1 MEPQA
6 TPAEVMAAALNCI
19 LKPEGMNRDNI
30 HLLYVAS
37 RSVASGEPEPWPEPF
52 APRFYRFLSLAYASS
67 DYEMLVQALRIVAT
81 LCHCEYLAM
90 EMLLFES
97 TAKGGDTTDGEFFP
111 KFGFSVE
118 HSPPDRLI
126 ILVQG
131 LINCEIYIASQSL
144 FHAAVLALEGL
155 TFYSQGKKKVLLS
168 GGLQTL
174 SSTIKDLH
182 ADVDLFDMKKNDS
195 DLALSL
201 WETLSN
207 IITYRFSR
215 ALALDNG
222 EKVLEQCAAML
233 SDPLRHSL
241 VTCLRSSH
249 TYAVTSCILPCLLE
263 SELFYRRFAE
273 DEQAI
278 SSLLNVAISGRD
290 AGSRAALL
298 SLLVLSIDTADPDI
312 VMKLALHGEVGEE
325 AERAQAAA
333 EAAFDEFRSR
343 SPSPMRRLYSTK
355 ALLSTAAEERCETV
369 LSVLRS
375 LLDHE
380 VYVDISYSLEDIFVS
395 RHKFTDIFY
404 SQKGALAAEIEDV
417 RETIKDL
424 LFSLCIDEG
433 GNSLKEHYGSA
444 NQAKTAPRPG
454 GLAAVRSVPRPGA
467 QSRLETRSTGKKPSA
482 FRKVAEHMSIDF
494 SKTLF

>member
-1 MEPQA
+1 MEPPVTLAEALA
-6 TPAEVMAAALNCI
+6 TALDGVLNPGGMSPA
-19 LKPEGMNRDNI
+19 NI
-30 HLLYVAS
+30 HSLYVAS
-37 RSVASGEPEPWPEPF
+37 RSVISSGFESWSEPF
-52 APRFYRFLSLAYASS
+52 APKFYRFLTLAYALS
-67 DYEMLVQALRIVAT
+67 DYEMLIQALRIVAT
-81 LCHCEYLAM
+81 LCHCERFAM

-97 TAKGGDTTDGEFFP
+97 TIEDGSPADDNFFP
-111 KFGFSVE
+111 SFGFLAK
-118 HSPPDRLI
+118 HSPSDRLV
-126 ILVQG
+126 ILIQG
-131 LINCEIYIASQSL
+131 LISHEVYDANQSL

-168 GGLQTL
+168 GGLQTV
-174 SSTIKDLH
+174 SSVVKDLH
-182 ADVDLFDMKKNDS
+182 TEADFFDMKGGTS

-207 IITYRFSR
+207 IITYRFAR
-215 ALALDNG
+215 ALALDSG

-233 SDPLRHSL
+233 SEPLRRSL
-241 VTCLRSSH
+241 VTSLRSSH
-249 TYAVTSCILPCLLE
+249 TYVITSCILPCLLE
-263 SELFYRRFAE
+263 SELFYKHFAE

-298 SLLVLSIDTADPDI
+298 SLLVLSIDTADPGI
-312 VMKLALHGEVGEE
+312 VTKLALHGEVGEE

-369 LSVLRS
+369 LSVLQS
-375 LLDHE
+375 LLDHG
-380 VYVDISYSLEDIFVS
+380 VYVDISYSLGDLLTTRNRFIDV
-395 RHKFTDIFY
+395 FY
-404 SQKGALAAEIEDV
+404 SQKGLLSTEIDNM

-424 LFSLCIDEG
+424 LFSLCIDEA
-433 GNSLKEHYGSA
+433 GNSLKDQYGSA
-444 NQAKTAPRPG
+444 TQAKTAPRPG
-454 GLAAVRSVPRPGA
+454 GPTAIRSVPRPGA
-467 QSRLETRSTGKKPSA
+467 QSRLEARSTGKKPSA
-482 FRKVAEHMSIDF
+482 FRKVAEHMSIDL

>member
-6 TPAEVMAAALNCI
+6 TPAEAMAAALNCI